1 VAKDHVF
8 IPYHHRVAME
18 VVDAAATIT
27 RLVPMLPDALG
38 LRDIIMIKP
47 TMEPAQL
54 VDVSDLRNKLNQI
67 R

>member
-1 VAKDHVF
+1 
-8 IPYHHRVAME
+8 
-18 VVDAAATIT
+18 
-27 RLVPMLPDALG
+27 
-38 LRDIIMIKP
+38 MIKP

>member
-1 VAKDHVF
+1 
-8 IPYHHRVAME
+8 ME